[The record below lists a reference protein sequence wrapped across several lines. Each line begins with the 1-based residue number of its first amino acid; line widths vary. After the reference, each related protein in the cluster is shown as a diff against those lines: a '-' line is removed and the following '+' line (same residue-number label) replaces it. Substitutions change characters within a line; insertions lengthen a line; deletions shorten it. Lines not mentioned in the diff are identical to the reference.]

1 LKSIFGQI
9 AFVMLLTLTGWYFYH
24 TTQMSEHCEQIEE
37 KCTKTDY
44 KVVLEGTFVGDIYD
58 CKGKL
63 KVGENNVTD
72 PR

>member
-1 LKSIFGQI
+1 
-9 AFVMLLTLTGWYFYH
+9 
-24 TTQMSEHCEQIEE
+24 MSEHCEQIEE